1 MKTNMKQTAVMR
13 NYLRFSALF
22 FLFTLLSINSFS
34 QRTNANSRD
43 SLIEERMVELAMNGP
58 AVKRAEHQSKL
69 EELQLKRAK
78 DTWLNLLT
86 LSGNYND
93 QTFAKNNNPAGYVY
107 PKFFFGVT
115 IPLGTVFSRTNI
127 KAANEGI
134 EIGKLNREELRRSI
148 RAEVIAKYRQY
159 KSQTEVV
166 AIQNELLT
174 DVETQL
180 EEAEEKFKAGKITLE
195 AYNVAQ
201 KGRNDERVRLINLK
215 LQQDLY
221 RLELEK
227 MIGVSLD
234 TVIK

>member
-1 MKTNMKQTAVMR
+1 MKTNMKQTAIMR
-13 NYLRFSALF
+13 QYSRLLAMVLLF
-22 FLFTLLSINSFS
+22 GILSTHSS
-34 QRTNANSRD
+34 GQRTSTTTKD
-43 SLIEERMVELAMNGP
+43 SLIEERLVQLALNGP

-93 QTFAKNNNPAGYVY
+93 QTFAKQNTLGYVY

-115 IPLGTVFSRTNI
+115 IPMGTIFSRTDVRSA
-127 KAANEGI
+127 KEGI

-180 EEAEEKFKAGKITLE
+180 EEAEEKFKAGKINLE

-234 TVIK
+234 TVLK